1 MSLVLCFT
9 LLTTWFIIRL
19 KNQDTVLYSTLASIR
34 SDHRLLLTGTPLQNS
49 LKELWSL
56 MSFLQL
62 KVTNIH
68 TWEAFEARYGTEE
81 ERLRGY
87 SELHDLLRPFI
98 LRRLKK
104 DVEKSLRP
112 KVRLLTTVP
121 GCICLCRGGADS
133 QSGHDSQAEGALQTG
148 PLQE

>member
-1 MSLVLCFT
+1 
-9 LLTTWFIIRL
+9 
-19 KNQDTVLYSTLASIR
+19 
-34 SDHRLLLTGTPLQNS
+34 
-49 LKELWSL
+49 

-81 ERLRGY
+81 ERLSGY
-87 SELHDLLRPFI
+87 IELHDLLRPFI

-112 KVRLLTTVP
+112 KVRLL
-121 GCICLCRGGADS
+121 DHS
-133 QSGHDSQAEGALQTG
+133 S
-148 PLQE
+148 